1 MTAIGVVVNGSQAMR
16 WIQLMICTR
25 QQQQKQQAVAV
36 AAVAVADMK
45 PRTFTAA
52 VKL

>member
-16 WIQLMICTR
+16 WIQLMICTC
-25 QQQQKQQAVAV
+25 QQQQQQQAFAV
-36 AAVAVADMK
+36 AADMK

-52 VKL
+52 AVKL